1 VRRVAARSNEQRG
14 DDVNNTSGSPAPAG
28 GYQPSPRPLAGKTA
42 LVTGGS
48 RGIGSAISQ
57 CLGERGALVAVVYR
71 ADASAA
77 DATVARIREAGGDA
91 FTLQADMGALASID
105 DMLQRLDAAFTE
117 RTGGTALDILVNN
130 AGVAPAGNIEQTSE
144 AMFDEV
150 IGVNVKGPFFLTQ
163 KLVPRLRHGGRVVNI
178 SSTAAMRGRADLAIY
193 GASKAALNLLTVAM
207 SNHLGPRGITVNAIA
222 PGAVDTDI
230 NAHFL
235 AKNPNAYADFAK
247 GLALGRVGQPQDLA
261 SIVGFIAS
269 DEAAW
274 ITGQVIYVDGGS
286 SFK

>member
-1 VRRVAARSNEQRG
+1 MNP
-14 DDVNNTSGSPAPAG
+14 TSALPASG
-28 GYQPSPRPLAGKTA
+28 GESRATARPLAGRTA

-48 RGIGSAISQ
+48 RGIGSAISLR
-57 CLGERGALVAVVYR
+57 LGEMGALVAVVYR
-71 ADASAA
+71 SEAA
-77 DATVARIREAGGDA
+77 AAEATVARIREAGGEA
-91 FTLQADMGALASID
+91 FALQADMGSLSSID
-105 DMLQRLDAAFTE
+105 DMVRRLEKALGE
-117 RTGGTALDILVNN
+117 RTATTTLDILVNN
-130 AGVAPAGNIEQTSE
+130 AGVAPAGNLENTSE
-144 AMFDEV
+144 KMFDEV
-150 IGVNVKGPFFLTQ
+150 IDVNLKGPFFLTQ
-163 KLVPRLRHGGRVVNI
+163 KLAPRLRDGGRVINI
-178 SSTAAMRGRADLAIY
+178 SSTAAKRGRPDLAIY
-193 GASKAALNLLTVAM
+193 GASKAALNLLTLAM

-235 AKNPNAYADFAK
+235 AQNPNAYAEFAK
-247 GLALGRVGQPQDLA
+247 GLALGRVGQPRDLA